1 MNRKNCDVSPV
12 KEQLKQHLSHIA
24 DQVQDSLSVI
34 DNENQ
39 CLLSHFD
46 KIHDMFKKVQSIAA
60 SFYLQCYLSSFT
72 SKYLDLSVTLQ
83 HLAERRHGALIIIQR
98 NDHLESYIHSGIS
111 LEATLTYSLLESIF
125 YPGNPLH
132 DGAVLIQSDRIVSA
146 ANVLPVSNA
155 EVEDKKIG
163 MRHRAAIGLT
173 EQTDALVLVVSE
185 ETGQASFA
193 YKGALHPINGVD
205 PNDSPIIDSEP
216 LHGGTID
223 LSLLN

>member
-1 MNRKNCDVSPV
+1 MNQRNCDVSPV
-12 KEQLKQHLSHIA
+12 KELLKQHLSHIA
-24 DQVQDSLSVI
+24 DQIQNSLSVI

-46 KIHDMFKKVQSIAA
+46 DIHGLFKQVESIAA

-72 SKYLDLSVTLQ
+72 SKYLDLSITVQ

-98 NDHLESYIHSGIS
+98 NDQLEPYIHSGIS

-146 ANVLPVSNA
+146 ANVLPVSGA
-155 EVEDKKIG
+155 TVEDKKIG

-185 ETGQASFA
+185 ETGQSSFA
-193 YKGALHPINGVD
+193 YKGALHPINGME
-205 PNDSPIIDSEP
+205 PHSPIMEP
-216 LHGGTID
+216 EPANRGTIN